1 MKSKI
6 SRLKIVI
13 ALFFES
19 LLSKNFNELT
29 VKEFLQFLNPVD
41 LSGALEKD
49 QCRYRC
55 TFQRRVCFVGVT

>member
-1 MKSKI
+1 MAKLKI
-6 SRLKIVI
+6 TRLKIVI
-13 ALFFES
+13 ALFSES

-49 QCRYRC
+49 
-55 TFQRRVCFVGVT
+55 